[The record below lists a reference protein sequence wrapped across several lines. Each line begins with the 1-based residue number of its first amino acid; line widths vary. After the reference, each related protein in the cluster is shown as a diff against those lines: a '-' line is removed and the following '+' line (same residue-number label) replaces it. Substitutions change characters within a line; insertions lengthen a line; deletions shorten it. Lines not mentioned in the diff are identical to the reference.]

1 MKFSVL
7 LSTISKQLSEI
18 ASIAGSSTNKDDIT
32 QNILIKV
39 ADSIL
44 VLKATNYNIELQ
56 TEIPLT
62 DVESEGEITV
72 NANKLKET
80 LSNLDQNN
88 LVNFNYDEQNNLLVL
103 SNGSTNFEIRTR
115 SSIDF
120 PSFEMEEIENT
131 IVLKQKQLKSIIDS
145 CLLCVSNEDFRDYLR
160 GVRFEVNGSKLEIFT
175 SDGHRMAILETQL
188 DNPSTDAEP
197 FGVILTKR
205 CASQLAKI
213 VNEEA
218 DSDVI
223 LSFTKNAVQTSC
235 NNYKMNSKLINCGY
249 PNVRTVIPKTI
260 DSIISIPKDTFT
272 NLIKQ
277 VSVLSSKRVNG
288 VTFTFGGGQVTLRS
302 ENSEHEVATAS
313 LALPD
318 AQSNIEISLNAQYV
332 REVLGVI
339 KTDNVLFCFSQPMI
353 HVLIK
358 PETEVNDLGVKASYI
373 ISKVVV

>member
-115 SSIDF
+115 
-120 PSFEMEEIENT
+120 
-131 IVLKQKQLKSIIDS
+131 SIIDS

>member
-1 MKFSVL
+1 
-7 LSTISKQLSEI
+7 
-18 ASIAGSSTNKDDIT
+18 
-32 QNILIKV
+32 
-39 ADSIL
+39 
-44 VLKATNYNIELQ
+44 
-56 TEIPLT
+56 
-62 DVESEGEITV
+62 
-72 NANKLKET
+72 
-80 LSNLDQNN
+80 
-88 LVNFNYDEQNNLLVL
+88 
-103 SNGSTNFEIRTR
+103 
-115 SSIDF
+115 
-120 PSFEMEEIENT
+120 
-131 IVLKQKQLKSIIDS
+131 
-145 CLLCVSNEDFRDYLR
+145 
-160 GVRFEVNGSKLEIFT
+160 
-175 SDGHRMAILETQL
+175 
-188 DNPSTDAEP
+188 
-197 FGVILTKR
+197 
-205 CASQLAKI
+205 
-213 VNEEA
+213 
-218 DSDVI
+218 
-223 LSFTKNAVQTSC
+223 
-235 NNYKMNSKLINCGY
+235 MNSKLINCGY

>member
-1 MKFSVL
+1 
-7 LSTISKQLSEI
+7 
-18 ASIAGSSTNKDDIT
+18 
-32 QNILIKV
+32 
-39 ADSIL
+39 
-44 VLKATNYNIELQ
+44 
-56 TEIPLT
+56 
-62 DVESEGEITV
+62 
-72 NANKLKET
+72 
-80 LSNLDQNN
+80 
-88 LVNFNYDEQNNLLVL
+88 
-103 SNGSTNFEIRTR
+103 
-115 SSIDF
+115 
-120 PSFEMEEIENT
+120 MEEIEHT

-213 VNEEA
+213 
-218 DSDVI
+218 
-223 LSFTKNAVQTSC
+223 
-235 NNYKMNSKLINCGY
+235 
-249 PNVRTVIPKTI
+249 VRTVIPKTI

>member
-120 PSFEMEEIENT
+120 PSFEMEEIEHT

-218 DSDVI
+218 D
-223 LSFTKNAVQTSC
+223 
-235 NNYKMNSKLINCGY
+235 
-249 PNVRTVIPKTI
+249 
-260 DSIISIPKDTFT
+260 
-272 NLIKQ
+272 
-277 VSVLSSKRVNG
+277 
-288 VTFTFGGGQVTLRS
+288 
-302 ENSEHEVATAS
+302 
-313 LALPD
+313 
-318 AQSNIEISLNAQYV
+318 
-332 REVLGVI
+332 
-339 KTDNVLFCFSQPMI
+339 
-353 HVLIK
+353 
-358 PETEVNDLGVKASYI
+358 
-373 ISKVVV
+373 